1 MNDSLLNISSQ
12 DFSRDSLLI
21 DSSYNNDFQI
31 LEEIGYEKNMIK
43 KVYAFLKPQSIEQ
56 AINYM
61 TEEDGIYFHNF
72 FKDYKHNKK
81 TCYICGK
88 LPQYHSDY
96 LPSEYIEENQDEINL
111 NENENNDLNIEVP
124 LKNDDGFICPICG
137 DSFDINSPEIIKYD
151 KCGDLYCSHCWFSY
165 LQSKIDEGYGNI
177 KCMNYNCKENLSD
190 DFIKNIIKDN
200 KQLVEKFKKFSIK
213 MEVLNNPNMKFCPV
227 QNCDSYAEKIGKNK
241 YVKCKKGHKF
251 CFNCLKQWHG
261 NEKCEE
267 KEEED
272 FKIWKKGKIIK
283 QCPNCKMWTEKNEG
297 CNHMTCAECKY
308 QWCWLCN
315 GKYSSNHYYQGKCN
329 GLQFYK
335 PKSEEDIKKVLEIEN
350 SKRNYYFLNN
360 EWNNPNGRIP
370 IRYRNLN
377 NNIDPNNP
385 LRSFNESS
393 SCIKLIYGILYF
405 FLTFELYGLT
415 FLIYIDDLG
424 IINDSFAVFFYLI
437 FLTIFLISFFF
448 FLVPHI
454 YISILIMI
462 PGIFYW
468 KWFEKVW
475 IIWFVG
481 VIINGDMII

>member
-1 MNDSLLNISSQ
+1 MNDSLLNQNSVE
-12 DFSRDSLLI
+12 FSRDSLLI

-43 KVYAFLKPQSIEQ
+43 KVYAFLKPQTIEQ

-61 TEEDGIYFHNF
+61 TEENGIYFHNF
-72 FKDYKHNKK
+72 FKNYKHNKK

-88 LPQYHSDY
+88 LPQNHSDY
-96 LPSEYIEENQDEINL
+96 LPSEYIEENQEELNL
-111 NENENNDLNIEVP
+111 EMNDNEELNSQIP
-124 LKNDDGFICPICG
+124 LKNDDGFICQICS
-137 DSFDINSPEIIKYD
+137 DSFDINSPDIIKND
-151 KCGDLYCSHCWFSY
+151 KCGDMYCSHCWFSY

-177 KCMNYNCKENLSD
+177 KCMNYNCKETLSEE
-190 DFIKNIIKDN
+190 FIKKIIKDN

-213 MEVLNNPNMKFCPV
+213 MEVLNNPNKKFCPV

-241 YVKCKKGHKF
+241 YVTCKKGHKF

-272 FKIWKKGKIIK
+272 FKIWKKDKIIK

-315 GKYSSNHYYQGKCN
+315 GKYTSNHFYQGKCN

-335 PKSEEDIKKVLEIEN
+335 PKSEEDIKRVLEMEH
-350 SKRNYYFLNN
+350 SQRNNLRNN
-360 EWNNPNGRIP
+360 IWRNASGIMPM
-370 IRYRNLN
+370 RYIDLN
-377 NNIDPNNP
+377 NNIEPNNP
-385 LRSFNESS
+385 IRDYNESPL
-393 SCIKLIYGILYF
+393 CIKIIYWIIYI
-405 FLTFELYGLT
+405 FLTFEFSGAACTCYIEQFT
-415 FLIYIDDLG
+415 YFDEPFLSY
-424 IINDSFAVFFYLI
+424 FYVM
-437 FLTIFLISFFF
+437 FCFIFLISFLM
-448 FLVPHI
+448 FLIPHI
-454 YISILIMI
+454 CISILIML

-468 KWFEKVW
+468 PWFKKVW
-475 IIWFVG
+475 IMWFTQ
-481 VIINGDMII
+481 VIINGNVI